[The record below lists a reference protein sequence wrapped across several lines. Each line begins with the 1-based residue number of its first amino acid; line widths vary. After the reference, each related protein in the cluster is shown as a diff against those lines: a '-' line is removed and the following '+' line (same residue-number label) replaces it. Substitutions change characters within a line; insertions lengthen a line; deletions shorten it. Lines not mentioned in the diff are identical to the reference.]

1 MKSLFILLAFSASAF
16 ASDLGKRP
24 VPFAIGTS
32 QAVFADFEKAEYRI
46 TYNIKEKKAHVEATI
61 DYETAEAGRLVFD
74 LHNEPTKITV
84 DGIFTTSQVTATPS
98 KETSLRVLGTPTA
111 AGRHQLK
118 ITAPLTQLV
127 EFSSTGVKSAFWMS
141 DLTDR
146 GYIERYIPTNLIYDR
161 FPMTFIV
168 KFIGGSDEQ
177 KIYANGDVSKIGEN
191 EYKVS
196 YRAELNT
203 TCQYFHTTPVSSVVE
218 TVFSYKSVDGRDLPA
233 VIYLQKS
240 GATQANKLASLKRQ
254 TITILDELERDY
266 GPFLH
271 PSITIYVSGMGGMEY
286 SGATMTSESALGHE
300 LYHSYFARGVMPAD
314 GNAGWIDEALA
325 SWRDE
330 GYKRI
335 NSLGGTSQMANH
347 GTYYRATDRQAY
359 SFGERFMALLDGKVS
374 DKGGLKQF
382 LRKLVE
388 DKSFDPITVTDFTQA
403 MNKFYNSKFEDLFS
417 KYVYGNSFEK
427 MNTLPAKSKEIHRQP
442 SIEEL
447 KLSL

>member
-1 MKSLFILLAFSASAF
+1 MKSLFILLALSASAF
-16 ASDLGKRP
+16 ASDLSKRP
-24 VPFAIGTS
+24 VPFALGSS

-46 TYNIKEKKAHVEATI
+46 TYNIKEKKAVVEATI

-84 DGIFTTSQVTATPS
+84 DGIFTSSQVTATPN
-98 KETSLRVLGTPTA
+98 KETSLRVLSTPTA

-168 KFIGGSDEQ
+168 KFVGGSDEQ
-177 KIYANGDVSKIGEN
+177 KIYANGDVKKIGEN

-203 TCQYFHTTPVSSVVE
+203 TCQYFHTTPVNSVVE
-218 TVFSYKSVDGRDLPA
+218 TLFTYKSVDGRDLPA

-240 GATQANKLASLKRQ
+240 GANQEPKLASLKRQ

-335 NSLGGTSQMANH
+335 SSLSGTSQMANH

-374 DKGGLKQF
+374 NKGGLKQY

-388 DKSFDPITVTDFTQA
+388 DKSFDPITVTDFTNG
-403 MNKFYNSKFEDLFS
+403 MNKFYDSKFEDLFS

-427 MNTLPAKSKEIHRQP
+427 MIMLPAKSKEIHRQP

>member
-1 MKSLFILLAFSASAF
+1 MKAFIILLALSSAAI
-16 ASDLGKRP
+16 ASDISKRP
-24 VPFAIGTS
+24 VPFAVGGS
-32 QAVFADFEKAEYRI
+32 QAVFADFTKAEYKI
-46 TYNIKEKKAHVEATI
+46 TYNVTEKKASVEATI

-74 LHNEPTKITV
+74 LHAEPTKITV
-84 DGIFTTSQVTATPS
+84 DGIFTTSQVTQTPN
-98 KETSLRVLGTPTA
+98 KETSLRVTGASFP

-118 ITAPLTQLV
+118 ITAPITQLV

-168 KFIGGSDEQ
+168 KFIGATEEQ
-177 KIYANGDVSKIGEN
+177 KIYANGNVQQIGEN
-191 EYKVS
+191 EFKVS

-203 TCQYFHTTPVSSVVE
+203 TCQYFHTTPASSVVE

-233 VIYLQKS
+233 VIYLAKS
-240 GATQANKLASLKRQ
+240 GANQANALANLKRK

-271 PSITIYVSGMGGMEY
+271 PSITVYVAGMGGMEY

-325 SWRDE
+325 SWRDD
-330 GYKRI
+330 GYQRI
-335 NSLGGTSQMANH
+335 STLAGTSQMANH
-347 GTYYRATDRQAY
+347 GTYYRATDRNAY
-359 SFGERFMALLDGKVS
+359 TFGERFMALLDGKLGT
-374 DKGGLKQF
+374 KGGLKLF
-382 LRKLVE
+382 LRDLVE
-388 DKSFDPITVTDFTQA
+388 KKSFDPITVTDFNQA
-403 MNKFYNSKFEDLFS
+403 LNKFYDVKFENYFS
-417 KYVYGNSFEK
+417 QYVYGNSATK
-427 MNTLPAKSKEIHRQP
+427 MMEMPAKSKEIHRQL
-442 SIEEL
+442 SLSEL
-447 KLSL
+447 KELL

>member
-1 MKSLFILLAFSASAF
+1 MKALIIFLALASHAM
-16 ASDLGKRP
+16 ASDIDKRP
-24 VPFAIGTS
+24 VPFALGGS
-32 QAVFADFEKAEYRI
+32 QAVFADFTSAEYKI
-46 TYNIKEKKAHVEATI
+46 TYDITSKKASVEATI
-61 DYETAEAGRLVFD
+61 NYETVETGRLVFD

-84 DGIFTTSQVTATPS
+84 DGVFTTSQVTATPN
-98 KETSLRVLGTPTA
+98 KETSLRVLAASFP

-118 ITAPLTQLV
+118 ISAPLTQLV
-127 EFSSTGVKSAFWMS
+127 EFTSTGVKSAFWMS

-168 KFIGGSDEQ
+168 KYIGGSDEQ
-177 KIYANGDVSKIGEN
+177 KIYANGNVQQIGEK
-191 EYKVS
+191 EFKIS

-203 TCQYFHTTPVSSVVE
+203 TCQYFHTTPASSVVE
-218 TVFSYKSVDGRDLPA
+218 TLFSYKSVDGRDLPA

-240 GATQANKLASLKRQ
+240 GLNQANALANLKRK

-271 PSITIYVSGMGGMEY
+271 PSVTIYVAGSGGMEY

-314 GNAGWIDEALA
+314 GNSGWIDEALA

-330 GYKRI
+330 GYQRLG
-335 NSLGGTSQMANH
+335 SLGGTSQMANH

-359 SFGERFMALLDGKVS
+359 SFGERFMAFLDGKVGN
-374 DKGGLKQF
+374 KGGLKQF

-388 DKSFDPITVTDFTQA
+388 QRSFDPLTVTDFNQA
-403 MNKFYNSKFEDLFS
+403 MNRFYDMKFENYFS
-417 KYVYGNSFEK
+417 QYVYGNSVDK
-427 MNTLPAKSKEIHRQP
+427 MMMLPAKTKEIHHQP
-442 SIEEL
+442 SIAEL
-447 KLSL
+447 KELL